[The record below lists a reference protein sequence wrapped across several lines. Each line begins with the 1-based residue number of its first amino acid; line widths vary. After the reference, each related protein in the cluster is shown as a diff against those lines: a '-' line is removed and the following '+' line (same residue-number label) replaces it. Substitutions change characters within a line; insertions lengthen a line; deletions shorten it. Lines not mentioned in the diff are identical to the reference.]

1 MSDITYLLNFILNN
15 GVKRQKSIWM
25 KKKNYNELELIPS
38 YVHVVTFAQANL
50 PLSHLA
56 FGWFTLGPY
65 SNPPNPTGWR
75 CTLFHPNWCSP
86 PDKIS
91 LKGSKISKFRRT
103 AIMPWHLYS
112 GVLRRWELKSQIC
125 TDDQGSRTFEGLDPW
140 FTRGPMTLQSFPF
153 LATTPA

>member
-15 GVKRQKSIWM
+15 GVKQQKSIWM

-38 YVHVVTFAQANL
+38 YVYVVTFAQANL

-112 GVLRRWELKSQIC
+112 GVLQNSHPDVR
-125 TDDQGSRTFEGLDPW
+125 TDRPQLRVNPSRCPDRLILERLDAKH
-140 FTRGPMTLQSFPF
+140 L
-153 LATTPA
+153 